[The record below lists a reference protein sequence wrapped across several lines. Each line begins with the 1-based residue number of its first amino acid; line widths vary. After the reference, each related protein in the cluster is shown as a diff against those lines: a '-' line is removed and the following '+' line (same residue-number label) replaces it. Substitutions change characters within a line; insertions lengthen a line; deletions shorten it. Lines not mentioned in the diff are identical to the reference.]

1 MDEPLEIVFDSLD
14 PSPAYEAMIRE
25 KSKKLERFY
34 DHIIDARVIVTK
46 PERRHQKGNLFHVT
60 LEVNVPGQRLVV
72 SKSPGDENR
81 HNQLDMTINDA
92 FKAMVRQL
100 EDYNR
105 KQRGDIK
112 HHDQPLEGRVVRLN
126 GLQGFGFVELNNGNE
141 VYFHRNSVIG
151 KGFEPLEVGTP
162 VRVVLAY
169 DESPEGPQATT
180 VEQIGEM
187 EYSPKASAQA

>member
-1 MDEPLEIVFDSLD
+1 V
-14 PSPAYEAMIRE
+14 
-25 KSKKLERFY
+25 
-34 DHIIDARVIVTK
+34 
-46 PERRHQKGNLFHVT
+46 G
-60 LEVNVPGQRLVV
+60 
-72 SKSPGDENR
+72 
-81 HNQLDMTINDA
+81 
-92 FKAMVRQL
+92 
-100 EDYNR
+100 
-105 KQRGDIK
+105 
-112 HHDQPLEGRVVRLN
+112 LN